1 MGYEWYVFDVAGV
14 LIDTR
19 HLIRKGL
26 YRFLKGMVDYH
37 ELKNLYNLYSVG
49 RISQEEF
56 NEVVPRDIED
66 KFLRS
71 LRIRREALEV
81 LEELRRRRKRI
92 GIITNMPSYWARH
105 ILRSISHVDLSVTS
119 GEVGVR
125 KPDPEIFRIFLEK
138 SKARPQ
144 DILFIDDRLDN
155 LETAAELGMNTA
167 MLILHP
173 PGRIISSLE
182 EIL

>member
-14 LIDTR
+14 LIDIR
-19 HLIRKGL
+19 HLIRRGL
-26 YRFLKGMVDYH
+26 YRFLKGRVDYH

-49 RISQEEF
+49 KISREEF
-56 NEVVPRDIED
+56 NEVVPGDVED

-81 LEELRRRRKRI
+81 LEELRERRKYI
-92 GIITNMPSYWARH
+92 GIITNMPLYWARQV
-105 ILRSISHVDLSVTS
+105 LRNIPHVDISIIS

-125 KPDPEIFRIFLEK
+125 KPDPEIFRIFLER
-138 SKARPQ
+138 SGARPQ
-144 DILFIDDRLDN
+144 DVLFVDDRLDN

-173 PGRIISSLE
+173 PGRIINSLE